1 MRWLGGWEK
10 DHTRAVP
17 SYLATL
23 PPSYL
28 CYNIFPM
35 SDQPLPPLL
44 IHLPILL
51 LVIGGLLDLY
61 GFARRRPAYQHAAV
75 LLLVVGLL
83 GGVLSAVIGF
93 GVVGSPGRSAPAGLS
108 PSASLHAVW
117 AIATL
122 VVFGGLLALR
132 LAARRGWSPQLKGM
146 YIVLAIVG
154 IIGLAI
160 TGFYGAELI
169 SSFGN

>member
-1 MRWLGGWEK
+1 MRSLGGWGK
-10 DHTRAVP
+10 NHTSAVP

-28 CYNIFPM
+28 CYNTFLM
-35 SDQPLPPLL
+35 SSQPFPPLL

-61 GFARRRPAYQHAAV
+61 GFARRREGFQHAAV

-83 GGVLSAVIGF
+83 GGVFAAGIGF
-93 GVVGSPGRSAPAGLS
+93 SGPLADSLS

-132 LAARRGWSPQLKGM
+132 LAARQGWSPHLKGM
-146 YIVLAIVG
+146 YIILAIIG

-169 SSFGN
+169 SSFGK

>member
-1 MRWLGGWEK
+1 
-10 DHTRAVP
+10 
-17 SYLATL
+17 
-23 PPSYL
+23 
-28 CYNIFPM
+28 M
-35 SDQPLPPLL
+35 SDQPFPPLL

-61 GFARRRPAYQHAAV
+61 GFARRRQVFQHAAV
-75 LLLVVGLL
+75 LLLVIGLL

-93 GVVGSPGRSAPAGLS
+93 GGFGGPAPAGLS

-122 VVFGGLLALR
+122 VVFGGLLVLR

>member
-1 MRWLGGWEK
+1 
-10 DHTRAVP
+10 
-17 SYLATL
+17 
-23 PPSYL
+23 
-28 CYNIFPM
+28 M
-35 SDQPLPPLL
+35 SGQPFPPLL

-51 LVIGGLLDLY
+51 LVIGGVLDLY
-61 GFARRRPAYQHAAV
+61 GFARRREAFQHAAV
-75 LLLVVGLL
+75 LLLVIGLL
-83 GGVLSAVIGF
+83 GGVLAAVIGF
-93 GVVGSPGRSAPAGLS
+93 SSIANPKAKLLGNFFNNGEAPAGLS

>member
-1 MRWLGGWEK
+1 
-10 DHTRAVP
+10 
-17 SYLATL
+17 
-23 PPSYL
+23 
-28 CYNIFPM
+28 M
-35 SDQPLPPLL
+35 SGQPVPPLL

-61 GFARRRPAYQHAAV
+61 GFARRREGFQHAAV
-75 LLLVVGLL
+75 LLLVIGLL
-83 GGVLSAVIGF
+83 GGVVSAVIGF
-93 GVVGSPGRSAPAGLS
+93 GGPSTDGLS
-108 PSASLHAVW
+108 PSGSLHAVW

-169 SSFGN
+169 SSFGK

>member
-1 MRWLGGWEK
+1 
-10 DHTRAVP
+10 
-17 SYLATL
+17 
-23 PPSYL
+23 
-28 CYNIFPM
+28 M
-35 SDQPLPPLL
+35 SGQSLSPLL

-51 LVIGGLLDLY
+51 LVIGGVLDLY
-61 GFARRRPAYQHAAV
+61 GLARRRPAFQHAAV
-75 LLLVVGLL
+75 LLLVIGLL

-93 GVVGSPGRSAPAGLS
+93 GGVGGSAQAGLS
-108 PSASLHAVW
+108 PSASLHALW
-117 AIATL
+117 ATATL

-132 LAARRGWSPQLKGM
+132 LAARRGWSPQLKSM

>member
-1 MRWLGGWEK
+1 MSSPS
-10 DHTRAVP
+10 VP
-17 SYLATL
+17 S
-23 PPSYL
+23 
-28 CYNIFPM
+28 
-35 SDQPLPPLL
+35 LL

-51 LVIGGLLDLY
+51 LVIGGALDLY
-61 GFARRRPAYQHAAV
+61 GLARRRAAYQHAAV
-75 LLLVVGLL
+75 LLLVIGLL
-83 GGVLSAVIGF
+83 GGVLSALIGF
-93 GVVGSPGRSAPAGLS
+93 GGVGTVTPAGPS
-108 PSASLHAVW
+108 PSASLHALW

-122 VVFGGLLALR
+122 VIFGGLLTLR

-169 SSFGN
+169 TGFGN

>member
-1 MRWLGGWEK
+1 
-10 DHTRAVP
+10 
-17 SYLATL
+17 
-23 PPSYL
+23 
-28 CYNIFPM
+28 M
-35 SDQPLPPLL
+35 SGQPVPPLL

-61 GFARRRPAYQHAAV
+61 GYARRREGFQHAAV
-75 LLLVVGLL
+75 LLLVAGLL
-83 GGVLSAVIGF
+83 GGVFSAAIGF
-93 GVVGSPGRSAPAGLS
+93 GGASSDGPA

-122 VVFGGLLALR
+122 IVFGGLLALR

-169 SSFGN
+169 SSFGK

>member
-1 MRWLGGWEK
+1 
-10 DHTRAVP
+10 
-17 SYLATL
+17 
-23 PPSYL
+23 
-28 CYNIFPM
+28 M
-35 SDQPLPPLL
+35 SGQSLSSLL

-51 LVIGGLLDLY
+51 LVIGGALDLY
-61 GFARRRPAYQHAAV
+61 GLARRRAAYQHAAV

-83 GGVLSAVIGF
+83 GGVLSAAIGF
-93 GVVGSPGRSAPAGLS
+93 GGVGGSPAAGPS
-108 PSASLHAVW
+108 PSASLHALW

-146 YIVLAIVG
+146 YIVLAIIG

-160 TGFYGAELI
+160 AGFYGAELI
-169 SSFGN
+169 SSFGK